1 MITHVITLFSVI
13 TPSSWC
19 DEPVIGVITPV
30 ITPCYEI
37 RPLAG
42 VMKPSDRSD
51 HARDYSLPKLATVI
65 TVTGKSQSDSHEQNK
80 KT

>member
-1 MITHVITLFSVI
+1 M
-13 TPSSWC
+13 
-19 DEPVIGVITPV
+19 IGVITPM

-42 VMKPSDRSD
+42 VMRPRDRSD
-51 HARDYSLPKLATVI
+51 HAHDYSVPKLATVI
-65 TVTGKSQSDSHEQNK
+65 TLPGKSQSASHDQNK

>member
-1 MITHVITLFSVI
+1 MC
-13 TPSSWC
+13 C
-19 DEPVIGVITPV
+19 DRSDHTRDHSLLRDQALI
-30 ITPCYEI
+30 
-37 RPLAG
+37 AG

-51 HARDYSLPKLATVI
+51 HARDYSVPKLATVI